1 MDQPKLARAL
11 TLISWLFLA
20 LLLLAAGWAG
30 GISVHYWGGIG
41 V

>member
-1 MDQPKLARAL
+1 MDQSKLARVL
-11 TLISWLFLA
+11 TLVSWFFLA
-20 LLLLAAGWAG
+20 LLLLAAVWAG